1 MRDKKDIEKDL
12 AQARAN
18 LSTVSAR
25 QDATAEEIRTATE
38 AVERYTA
45 ELNAKNVEVAAEK
58 AQAEAQFRMGDKS
71 FQELNKRFS
80 MVKFIRQSIPGQV
93 MDGVEAEVR
102 QMGQEEARRLNLDI
116 TGSYIP
122 LAVLEG
128 RAFTGQ
134 NATTSADG
142 GYLIESELKY
152 QEGLRKR
159 MVLSTMGA
167 QVIGGLTGNITLV
180 KGNPVNATWEQ
191 ENSETATQKKAF
203 TSESVAPKRL
213 AMQMGISKQLLIQ
226 SSLDVEQMVMNDIM
240 AAHAEAL
247 EDAAINGDGSS
258 NKPKGLL
265 NIDGTKLVALDTNG
279 KVPTYGDMVQMETEL
294 ASLNADFGRLAYL
307 TNPKIRGLFKTTLM
321 SANVGG
327 YIWNNN
333 EINGYPA
340 YASNFV
346 PSNLTKGSA
355 TTKCSA
361 IIFGNWNSLQILG
374 WGGMDIIVDPYTQ
387 AGASAIR
394 IVLNTFHNVFV
405 PRPESFVLIKDAL
418 DAANAGV

>member
-18 LSTVSAR
+18 LSNVATR
-25 QDATAEEIRTATE
+25 EGATAEEIRTATE

-71 FQELNKRFS
+71 LQQLNKRFS
-80 MVKFIRQSIPGQV
+80 MIKFIRQSMPGQV

-102 QMGQEEARRLNLDI
+102 QMGQEEARSLGLNI

-122 LAVLEG
+122 LAVMEG

-134 NATTSADG
+134 NATTPGDG

-152 QEGLRKR
+152 QEELRKR
-159 MVLSTMGA
+159 MVLSSMGI
-167 QVIGGLTGNITLV
+167 QVIGGLTGNIALV
-180 KGNPVNATWEQ
+180 KGKPVNASWEQ
-191 ENSETATQKKAF
+191 ENAAVAAQKKQF
-203 TSESVAPKRL
+203 ESESIAPKRL

-240 AAHAEAL
+240 AAHGEAL
-247 EDAAINGDGSS
+247 EDAAINGDGSG

-265 NIDGTKLVALDTNG
+265 NIDGTKLVELDTNG
-279 KVPTYGDMVQMETEL
+279 KIPTYADMVNMETEL
-294 ASLNADFGRLAYL
+294 ALLNADLGRLAYL

-321 SANVGG
+321 SDGVSG
-327 YIWNNN
+327 YVWSGN

-346 PSNLTKGSA
+346 PSNLTKGDASS
-355 TTKCSA
+355 KCSA
-361 IIFGNWNSLQILG
+361 VIFGNWNDLQILG
-374 WGGMDIIVDPYTQ
+374 WGGMDITVDPYTQ
-387 AGASAIR
+387 ADAGAVR
-394 IVLNTFHNVFV
+394 IIMNTFHNVFV

-418 DAANAGV
+418 TSAGA

>member
-25 QDATAEEIRTATE
+25 QDATAEEIRTATA
-38 AVERYTA
+38 AVERYTE

-71 FQELNKRFS
+71 LQQLNKRFS

-102 QMGQEEARRLNLDI
+102 QMGQEEARSLGLNI

-122 LAVLEG
+122 LAVMEG

-134 NATTSADG
+134 NATTPGDG

-152 QEGLRKR
+152 QEELRKR
-159 MVLSTMGA
+159 MVLSSMGT

-180 KGNPVNATWEQ
+180 KGKPVNASWEQ
-191 ENSETATQKKAF
+191 ENAAVAAQKKQF
-203 TSESVAPKRL
+203 ESESIAPKRL

-247 EDAAINGDGSS
+247 EDAAINGDGSG

-265 NIDGTKLVALDTNG
+265 NVDGTKLVELDTNG
-279 KVPTYGDMVQMETEL
+279 KIPTYADMVNMETEL
-294 ASLNADFGRLAYL
+294 ALLNADLGRLAYL

-321 SANVGG
+321 SDGVSG
-327 YIWNNN
+327 YVWSGN

-346 PSNLTKGSA
+346 PSNLTKGDASS
-355 TTKCSA
+355 KCSA
-361 IIFGNWNSLQILG
+361 VIFGNWNDLQILG
-374 WGGMDIIVDPYTQ
+374 WGGMDITVDPYTQ
-387 AGASAIR
+387 ADAGAVR
-394 IVLNTFHNVFV
+394 IIMNTFHNVFV

-418 DAANAGV
+418 TSAGA

>member
-71 FQELNKRFS
+71 LQQLNKRFS
-80 MVKFIRQSIPGQV
+80 MIKFIRQSMPGQV

-134 NATTSADG
+134 NATTQADG

-152 QEGLRKR
+152 QEELRKR
-159 MVLSTMGA
+159 MVLSSMGT

-180 KGNPVNATWEQ
+180 KGKPVNASWEQ
-191 ENSETATQKKAF
+191 ENAAVAAQKKQF
-203 TSESVAPKRL
+203 ESESIAPKRL

-240 AAHAEAL
+240 AAHGEAL
-247 EDAAINGDGSS
+247 EDAAINGDGSG

-265 NIDGTKLVALDTNG
+265 NIDGTKLVELDTNG
-279 KVPTYGDMVQMETEL
+279 KIPTYADMVNMETEL
-294 ASLNADFGRLAYL
+294 ALLNADLGRLAYL

-321 SANVGG
+321 SDGVSG
-327 YIWNNN
+327 YVWSGN

-346 PSNLTKGSA
+346 PSNLTKGDASS
-355 TTKCSA
+355 KCSA
-361 IIFGNWNSLQILG
+361 VIFGNWNDLQILG
-374 WGGMDIIVDPYTQ
+374 WGGMDITVDPYTQ
-387 AGASAIR
+387 ADAGAVR
-394 IVLNTFHNVFV
+394 IIMNTFHNVFV

-418 DAANAGV
+418 TSAGA

>member
-1 MRDKKDIEKDL
+1 MREKKDIERDL

-25 QDATAEEIRTATE
+25 QDATAEEIRTATA
-38 AVERYTA
+38 AVERYTE

-71 FQELNKRFS
+71 LQQLNKRFS

-102 QMGQEEARRLNLDI
+102 QMGQEEARRLALDI

-122 LAVLEG
+122 LAVMEG
-128 RAFTGQ
+128 RTFTGQ
-134 NATTSADG
+134 TATTEADG

-152 QEGLRKR
+152 QEELRKR
-159 MVLSTMGA
+159 MVLSSMGT

-180 KGNPVNATWEQ
+180 KGKPVSASWEQ
-191 ENSETATQKKAF
+191 ENSAVAAQKKQF
-203 TSESVAPKRL
+203 ESESIAPKRL

-226 SSLDVEQMVMNDIM
+226 SSLDVERMVMNDIM

-258 NKPKGLL
+258 NKPKGIL
-265 NIDGTKLVALDTNG
+265 NITGTKTIPLATNG
-279 KVPTYGDMVQMETEL
+279 KIPTFANMVDMETEL
-294 ASLNADFGRLAYL
+294 ANLNADFGRLSYL
-307 TNPKIRGLFKTTLM
+307 TNPKVRGLFKTTLM
-321 SANVGG
+321 SAGVGG
-327 YIWNNN
+327 YIWSNN

-355 TTKCSA
+355 TSKCSA
-361 IIFGNWNSLQILG
+361 IIFGNWNNLQILG
-374 WGGMDIIVDPYTQ
+374 WGGMDITVDPYTQ
-387 AGASAIR
+387 ADAGAVRVIM
-394 IVLNTFHNVFV
+394 NTFHNIFV

-418 DAANAGV
+418 TAAGA

>member
-58 AQAEAQFRMGDKS
+58 APAEAQFRMGDKS
-71 FQELNKRFS
+71 LQQLNKRFS
-80 MVKFIRQSIPGQV
+80 MIKFIRQSMPGQV

-102 QMGQEEARRLNLDI
+102 QMGQEEARSLGLNI

-122 LAVLEG
+122 LAVMEG

-134 NATTSADG
+134 NATTPSDG

-152 QEGLRKR
+152 QEELRKR
-159 MVLSTMGA
+159 MVLSSMGT

-180 KGNPVNATWEQ
+180 KGKPVNASWEQ
-191 ENSETATQKKAF
+191 ENAAVAAQKKQF
-203 TSESVAPKRL
+203 ESESIAPKRL

-240 AAHAEAL
+240 AAHGEAL
-247 EDAAINGDGSS
+247 EDAAINGDGSG

-265 NIDGTKLVALDTNG
+265 NIDGTKLVELDTNG
-279 KVPTYGDMVQMETEL
+279 KIPTYADMVNMETEL
-294 ASLNADFGRLAYL
+294 ALLNADLGRLAYL

-321 SANVGG
+321 SDGVSG
-327 YIWNNN
+327 YVWSGN

-346 PSNLTKGSA
+346 PSNLTKGDASS
-355 TTKCSA
+355 KCSA
-361 IIFGNWNSLQILG
+361 VIFGNWNDLQILG
-374 WGGMDIIVDPYTQ
+374 WGGMDITVDPYTQ
-387 AGASAIR
+387 ADAGAVR
-394 IVLNTFHNVFV
+394 IIMNTFHNVFV

-418 DAANAGV
+418 TSAGA

>member
-12 AQARAN
+12 AQARTN
-18 LSTVSAR
+18 LSNVATR
-25 QDATAEEIRTATE
+25 EGATAEEIRTATE

-71 FQELNKRFS
+71 LQELNKRFS

-102 QMGQEEARRLNLDI
+102 QMGQEEARRLALDI

-122 LAVLEG
+122 LAVMEG

-134 NATTSADG
+134 NATTEADG

-152 QEGLRKR
+152 QEELRKR
-159 MVLSTMGA
+159 MILSSMGT

-180 KGNPVNATWEQ
+180 KGKPVSASWEQ
-191 ENSETATQKKAF
+191 ENSAVAAQKKQF
-203 TSESVAPKRL
+203 ESESIAPKRL

-226 SSLDVEQMVMNDIM
+226 SSLDVERMVMNDIM

-258 NKPKGLL
+258 NKPKGIL
-265 NIDGTKLVALDTNG
+265 NITGTKTIPLDTNG
-279 KVPTYGDMVQMETEL
+279 KIPTFANMVDMETEL
-294 ASLNADFGRLAYL
+294 ANLNADFGRLSYL
-307 TNPKIRGLFKTTLM
+307 TNPKVRGLFKTTLM
-321 SANVGG
+321 SAGVGG
-327 YIWNNN
+327 YIWSNN

-355 TTKCSA
+355 ASKCSA
-361 IIFGNWNSLQILG
+361 IIFGNWNALQILG
-374 WGGMDIIVDPYTQ
+374 WGGMDITVDPYTQ
-387 AGASAIR
+387 ADAGAVRVIM
-394 IVLNTFHNVFV
+394 NTFHNVFV

-418 DAANAGV
+418 TSA

>member
-1 MRDKKDIEKDL
+1 MREKKDIEKDL

-25 QDATAEEIRTATE
+25 QDATAEEIRTATA

-71 FQELNKRFS
+71 LQELNKRFS

-102 QMGQEEARRLNLDI
+102 QMGQEEARKLNLDI

-122 LAVLEG
+122 LAVMEG

-134 NATTSADG
+134 NATTQADG

-152 QEGLRKR
+152 QEELRKR
-159 MVLSTMGA
+159 MILSSMGT

-180 KGNPVNATWEQ
+180 KGKPVSASWEQ
-191 ENSETATQKKAF
+191 ENSAVAAQKKQF
-203 TSESVAPKRL
+203 ESESIAPKRL
-213 AMQMGISKQLLIQ
+213 AMHMGISKQLLIQ
-226 SSLDVEQMVMNDIM
+226 SSLDVERMVMNDIM

-258 NKPKGLL
+258 NKPKGIL

-279 KVPTYGDMVQMETEL
+279 KIPTYADMVNMETEL
-294 ASLNADFGRLAYL
+294 ALLNADFGRLSYL

-321 SANVGG
+321 SDGVSG
-327 YIWNNN
+327 YVWSGN

-355 TTKCSA
+355 ASKCSA
-361 IIFGNWNSLQILG
+361 IIFGNWNALQILG
-374 WGGMDIIVDPYTQ
+374 WGGMDITVDPYTQ
-387 AGASAIR
+387 ADAGAVR
-394 IVLNTFHNVFV
+394 IIMNTFHNVFV

-418 DAANAGV
+418 TSAGA